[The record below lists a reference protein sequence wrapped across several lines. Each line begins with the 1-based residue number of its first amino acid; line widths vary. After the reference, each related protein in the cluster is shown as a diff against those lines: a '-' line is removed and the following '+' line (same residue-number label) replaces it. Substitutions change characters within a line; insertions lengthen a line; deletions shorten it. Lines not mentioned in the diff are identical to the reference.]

1 MVLGVSEVMCVCTG
15 ALAELSTSLESQVG
29 KYVEKLVPILLREL
43 RCEDSGNRRNAAF
56 CVGIFCQ
63 CAPQQMQS
71 HVMQLLQV
79 CHHTVKDLVELV
91 YAQGVF
97 CVCDIWQ
104 MQHQLCSS
112 C

>member
-1 MVLGVSEVMCVCTG
+1 MVLTASELMFVCTG
-15 ALAELSTSLESQVG
+15 ALAELSSSLESQVG
-29 KYVEKLVPILLREL
+29 EYVEKLVPILLREL

-79 CHHTVKDLVELV
+79 CHNIVSGLFGLFCT
-91 YAQGVF
+91 QGIF
-97 CVCDIWQ
+97 CMLTFWRLS
-104 MQHQLCSS
+104 HRLCS